1 MSAPTHWE
9 KDGAPVPLMPNE
21 ARLRNLTYAA
31 PLYVDITKRVV
42 KGGTGGGGEG
52 EDPDDPDVDATES
65 QHNKAF
71 IGKIPI
77 MLRSAYCVLSNK
89 VERDLTGLVTQ
100 HNLLLFFTADGI
112 LVQRLRTLMPVSL
125 CLCSSSGDT
134 QETATN

>member
-42 KGGTGGGGEG
+42 KGGTGGGGEA
-52 EDPDDPDVDATES
+52 EDPDDPEVDATES

-112 LVQRLRTLMPVSL
+112 LAQS
-125 CLCSSSGDT
+125 
-134 QETATN
+134 

>member
-52 EDPDDPDVDATES
+52 EDPDDPEVDATES

-100 HNLLLFFTADGI
+100 PNLLLFFTADGI
-112 LVQRLRTLMPVSL
+112 PLQRLRTLMPVSS

>member
-100 HNLLLFFTADGI
+100 HNLLLFSQLTAS
-112 LVQRLRTLMPVSL
+112 LRKAN
-125 CLCSSSGDT
+125 GH
-134 QETATN
+134 